1 MKQFS
6 YYKNYF
12 LQKELNSASSKKKKQ
27 QQKQLKKAYMESKS
41 VMLINPSIMTTL
53 ILLYVKI

>member
-1 MKQFS
+1 MKQFPITRIIFFK
-6 YYKNYF
+6 KNWIQ
-12 LQKELNSASSKKKKQ
+12 LQVKKKK

>member
-1 MKQFS
+1 MKQFPITRIIFLK
-6 YYKNYF
+6 KNWIQ
-12 LQKELNSASSKKKKQ
+12 LQVKKKK

-41 VMLINPSIMTTL
+41 VMLINPVIMTTL